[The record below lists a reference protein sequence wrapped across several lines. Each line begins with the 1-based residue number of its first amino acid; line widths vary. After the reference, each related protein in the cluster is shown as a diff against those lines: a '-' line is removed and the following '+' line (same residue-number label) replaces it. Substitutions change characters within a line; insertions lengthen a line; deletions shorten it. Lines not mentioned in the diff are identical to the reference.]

1 MQACRSRRWWR
12 RSGPASSVRP
22 AGGRPGIGRYTACLC
37 RTRWSWRSGCRFRGC
52 CWSAWATPTAIAAR
66 GCRWGSRGWRSGC
79 GTPAAMRV
87 EPVDTRPG
95 PVTASTVLQTPTG
108 QRHWLLPPP
117 TTPREPLDLA
127 GAQWLYVDL
136 YDEIEDYLIDQLH
149 KHPADAD
156 RRLIVNLSSSRP
168 LDKARGLADLRPFL
182 VQSSHHG
189 PGTLPDAAAALRDA
203 ASSSYAVATAGPAG
217 AALASAT
224 GRHLT
229 TPRSTK
235 PKVRLGAGAAFS
247 AGLVSAALA
256 GADEQGL
263 LDAAAHSATAWLT
276 EEPGGSR

>member
-1 MQACRSRRWWR
+1 
-12 RSGPASSVRP
+12 
-22 AGGRPGIGRYTACLC
+22 
-37 RTRWSWRSGCRFRGC
+37 
-52 CWSAWATPTAIAAR
+52 
-66 GCRWGSRGWRSGC
+66 
-79 GTPAAMRV
+79 MRV